1 MSEEHALKH
10 FEKLGFFVIP
20 FFISD
25 EEQLEIIQY
34 LDRSLEGSAD
44 ESSLSIAERSKARK
58 AGNIVAVS
66 EHKYGR
72 EYYLQTDSFQIAV
85 NEDDG
90 SYSRTPADRAKHSIP
105 KESPRLEDTR
115 NTVIRKL
122 GERIQLHPQVNNAKL
137 YLIQCVQYN
146 GKFERGKHID
156 NKVNGGD
163 IIVGCSFGPTERF
176 IELSGKNGTIKK
188 R

>member
-1 MSEEHALKH
+1 MTEENVFKV

-20 FFISD
+20 SFMSD
-25 EEQLEIIQY
+25 EEQGEIIQY
-34 LDRSLEGSAD
+34 LNRSLEGSAD
-44 ESSLSIAERSKARK
+44 ESNLSIAERSRARK

-72 EYYLQTDSFQIAV
+72 EFYLQTDSFQMAV
-85 NEDDG
+85 NEADG

-105 KESPRLEDTR
+105 KESPRLEDAR
-115 NTVIRKL
+115 NSVIKKL

-137 YLIQCVQYN
+137 YLIQCVHYN
-146 GKFERGKHID
+146 GKLERGKHID

-163 IIVGCSFGPTERF
+163 IIVGCSFGPIERF
-176 IELSGKNGTIKK
+176 IELSGKYAAMK
-188 R
+188 